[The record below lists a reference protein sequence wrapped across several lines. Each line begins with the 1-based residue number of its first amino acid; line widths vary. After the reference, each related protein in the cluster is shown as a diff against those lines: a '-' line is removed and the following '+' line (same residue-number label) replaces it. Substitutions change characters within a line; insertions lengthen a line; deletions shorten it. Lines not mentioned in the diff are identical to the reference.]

1 MPERTERLKEKR
13 SELEKLRALS
23 FNVFKSLTEVL
34 QKLDEWQQHYRVPG
48 VKKETLTRKHVTESS
63 TTQAAPKKCAF
74 VSSQT

>member
-34 QKLDEWQQHYRVPG
+34 QKLDE
-48 VKKETLTRKHVTESS
+48 
-63 TTQAAPKKCAF
+63 
-74 VSSQT
+74 